1 MQDEIYTENPSE
13 AELNFRYNREERLKN
28 APETVRKYYA
38 GELPTAPKGLFKAL
52 VHTKSSRFTFMALI
66 LVLALFVALFFF
78 GPKANQ
84 NSIGNTDFSLSAFSF
99 EEKIYVSVKTQTKI
113 NQSEIIQIPLEFSIS
128 ALDKE
133 NQIVNKEK
141 IETVITENEEF
152 IRTIFTDYDIIS
164 IGVEV
169 LNTETQE
176 KISLS
181 CSVTK
186 N

>member
-1 MQDEIYTENPSE
+1 MQDEIYTENPTE
-13 AELNFRYNREERLKN
+13 AELNFHYKREDRLKD
-28 APETVRKYYA
+28 APTVVKKYYA
-38 GELPTAPKGLFKAL
+38 GELPTAPKGFFKAL

-66 LVLALFVALFFF
+66 LVLALVVALIFF

-84 NSIGNTDFSLSAFSF
+84 NSIGNTEFNLSAFSF
-99 EEKIYVSVKTQTKI
+99 EEKVYVSIKTETKI
-113 NQSEIIQIPLEFSIS
+113 NQTEIQIPLEISIS

-133 NQIVNKEK
+133 SQILNQEK

-169 LNTETQE
+169 LNTETKE

>member
-1 MQDEIYTENPSE
+1 MQDEIYTENPTE
-13 AELNFRYNREERLKN
+13 AELNFHYKREDRLKD
-28 APETVRKYYA
+28 APTVVQKYYA

-66 LVLALFVALFFF
+66 LVLALVVALIFF
-78 GPKANQ
+78 GPQANQ
-84 NSIGNTDFSLSAFSF
+84 NSIGNTEFNLSAFSF
-99 EEKIYVSVKTQTKI
+99 EEKVYVSIKTQSKVK
-113 NQSEIIQIPLEFSIS
+113 QEEIQIPLEISIS

-133 NQIVNKEK
+133 SQIVNQEK

-164 IGVEV
+164 VEVEV
-169 LNTETQE
+169 LNTESKE

>member
-1 MQDEIYTENPSE
+1 MQDEIYTENPTE
-13 AELNFRYNREERLKN
+13 AELNFHYKREDRLKD
-28 APETVRKYYA
+28 APTVVKKYYA

-66 LVLALFVALFFF
+66 LVLALVVALIFF

-84 NSIGNTDFSLSAFSF
+84 NSLGNTEFSLSAFSF
-99 EEKIYVSVKTQTKI
+99 EEKIYVSIKTQTKN
-113 NQSEIIQIPLEFSIS
+113 NQTEIQIPLELSIS

-133 NQIVNKEK
+133 NQIANQEK

-164 IGVEV
+164 ISVEV
-169 LNTETQE
+169 LNTESKE

>member
-1 MQDEIYTENPSE
+1 MQDEIYTENPTE
-13 AELNFRYNREERLKN
+13 AELNFHYKREDRLKD
-28 APETVRKYYA
+28 APTVVKKYYA

-66 LVLALFVALFFF
+66 LVLALVVALIFL

-84 NSIGNTDFSLSAFSF
+84 NSLGNTEFSLSAFSF
-99 EEKIYVSVKTQTKI
+99 EEKIYVSIKTQTKN
-113 NQSEIIQIPLEFSIS
+113 NQTEIQIPLELSIS

-133 NQIVNKEK
+133 NQIVNQEK

-164 IGVEV
+164 ISVEV
-169 LNTETQE
+169 LNTESKE

>member
-1 MQDEIYTENPSE
+1 MQDEIYTENPTE
-13 AELNFRYNREERLKN
+13 AELNFHYNREDRLKD
-28 APETVRKYYA
+28 APTVVQKYYA

-66 LVLALFVALFFF
+66 LVLALVVALIFF
-78 GPKANQ
+78 GPQANQ
-84 NSIGNTDFSLSAFSF
+84 NSIGNTEFNLSAFSF
-99 EEKIYVSVKTQTKI
+99 EEKVYVSIKTQSKVK
-113 NQSEIIQIPLEFSIS
+113 QEEIQIPLEISIS

-133 NQIVNKEK
+133 SQILNQEK

-164 IGVEV
+164 VEVEV
-169 LNTETQE
+169 LNTESKE

>member
-1 MQDEIYTENPSE
+1 MQDEIYTENPTE
-13 AELNFRYNREERLKN
+13 AELNFHYKREDRLKD
-28 APETVRKYYA
+28 APTVVQKYYA

-66 LVLALFVALFFF
+66 LVLALVVALIFF
-78 GPKANQ
+78 GPQANQ
-84 NSIGNTDFSLSAFSF
+84 NSIGNTEFNLSAFSF
-99 EEKIYVSVKTQTKI
+99 EEKVYVSIKTQSKV
-113 NQSEIIQIPLEFSIS
+113 NQPEIQIPLEISIS

-133 NQIVNKEK
+133 SQILNQEK

-169 LNTETQE
+169 LNTESKE

>member
-1 MQDEIYTENPSE
+1 MQDEIYTENPTE
-13 AELNFRYNREERLKN
+13 AELNFHYKREDRLKD
-28 APETVRKYYA
+28 APTVVKKYYA

-66 LVLALFVALFFF
+66 LVLALVVALIFF

-84 NSIGNTDFSLSAFSF
+84 NSIGNTEFNLSAFSF
-99 EEKIYVSVKTQTKI
+99 EEKVFVSIKTETKI
-113 NQSEIIQIPLEFSIS
+113 NQTEIQIPLEISIS
-128 ALDKE
+128 VLDKE
-133 NQIVNKEK
+133 SQILNQEK

-164 IGVEV
+164 VEVEV
-169 LNTETQE
+169 LNTESKE

>member
-1 MQDEIYTENPSE
+1 MQDEIYTENPTE
-13 AELNFRYNREERLKN
+13 AELNFHYNREDRLKD
-28 APETVRKYYA
+28 APTVVKKYYA

-66 LVLALFVALFFF
+66 LVLALVVALIFF

-84 NSIGNTDFSLSAFSF
+84 NSLGNTEFSLSAFSF
-99 EEKIYVSVKTQTKI
+99 EEKIYVSIKTQTKN
-113 NQSEIIQIPLEFSIS
+113 NQTEIQIPLELSIS

-133 NQIVNKEK
+133 NQIVNQEK

-164 IGVEV
+164 ISVEV
-169 LNTETQE
+169 LNTESKE

>member
-1 MQDEIYTENPSE
+1 MQDEIYTENPTE
-13 AELNFRYNREERLKN
+13 AELNFHYNREDRLKD
-28 APETVRKYYA
+28 APTVVKKYYA

-66 LVLALFVALFFF
+66 LVLALVVALIFF

-84 NSIGNTDFSLSAFSF
+84 NSLGNTEFSLSAFSF
-99 EEKIYVSVKTQTKI
+99 EEKIYVSIKTQTKN
-113 NQSEIIQIPLEFSIS
+113 NQTEIQIPLELSIS

-133 NQIVNKEK
+133 NQIANQEK

-164 IGVEV
+164 ISVEV
-169 LNTETQE
+169 LNTESKE

>member
-1 MQDEIYTENPSE
+1 MQDEIYTENPTE
-13 AELNFRYNREERLKN
+13 AELNFHYKREDRLKD
-28 APETVRKYYA
+28 APTVVKKYYA

-66 LVLALFVALFFF
+66 LVLALVVALIFL

-84 NSIGNTDFSLSAFSF
+84 NSLGNTEFSLSAFSF
-99 EEKIYVSVKTQTKI
+99 EEKIYVSIKTQTKN
-113 NQSEIIQIPLEFSIS
+113 NQTEIQIPLELSIS

-133 NQIVNKEK
+133 NQIVNQEK

-164 IGVEV
+164 INVEV
-169 LNTETQE
+169 LNTETKE

>member
-1 MQDEIYTENPSE
+1 MQDEIYTENPTE
-13 AELNFRYNREERLKN
+13 AELNFHYKREDRLKD
-28 APETVRKYYA
+28 APTVVKKYYA

-52 VHTKSSRFTFMALI
+52 VHTKASRFTFMALI
-66 LVLALFVALFFF
+66 LVLALVVALIFF

-84 NSIGNTDFSLSAFSF
+84 NSIGNTEFSLSAFSF
-99 EEKIYVSVKTQTKI
+99 EEKVYVSIKTQSKI
-113 NQSEIIQIPLEFSIS
+113 NQPEIQIPLELTIS
-128 ALDKE
+128 ALDMEKQVV
-133 NQIVNKEK
+133 NQEK

-169 LNTETQE
+169 LNTESKE

-181 CSVTK
+181 CSVSK

>member
-1 MQDEIYTENPSE
+1 MQDDIYTENPSE

-28 APETVRKYYA
+28 APENVKKYYA
-38 GELPTAPKGLFKAL
+38 GEGPTPPKGLFKAL

-84 NSIGNTDFSLSAFSF
+84 SSVGNTNFSLSAFSF
-99 EEKIYVSVKTQTKI
+99 EEKIYISIKAETKI
-113 NQSEIIQIPLEFSIS
+113 DNNKNFNLPLEITIS
-128 ALDKE
+128 AFDE
-133 NQIVNKEK
+133 EQQIVNTEK

-169 LNTETQE
+169 LNTETKE

-181 CSVTK
+181 CSVSR

>member
-1 MQDEIYTENPSE
+1 MQDEIYTDNPSE
-13 AELNFRYNREERLKN
+13 SELNFRYNREERLKN

-38 GELPTAPKGLFKAL
+38 GELPTAPKGFFKAL

-84 NSIGNTDFSLSAFSF
+84 NNMQNTDFTLSAFSF
-99 EEKIYVSVKTQTKI
+99 EEKIYVSIKV
-113 NQSEIIQIPLEFSIS
+113 QSQSNAKEIQLPLKAKFSM
-128 ALDKE
+128 LDKDKQLV
-133 NQIVNKEK
+133 NQEK
-141 IETVITENEEF
+141 IETVILQKEEF

-164 IGVEV
+164 IEVEITNADTKDN
-169 LNTETQE
+169 L
-176 KISLS
+176 KLS
-181 CSVTK
+181 TSVTQ

>member
-1 MQDEIYTENPSE
+1 MQDEIYTENPTE
-13 AELNFRYNREERLKN
+13 AELNFHYKREDRLKD
-28 APETVRKYYA
+28 APTVVKKYYA

-66 LVLALFVALFFF
+66 LVLALVVALIFF

-84 NSIGNTDFSLSAFSF
+84 NSIGNTEFSLSAFSF
-99 EEKIYVSVKTQTKI
+99 EEKVFVSIKTQSKV
-113 NQSEIIQIPLEFSIS
+113 NQTEIEIPLELTIS
-128 ALDKE
+128 ALDMEKQVV
-133 NQIVNKEK
+133 NQEK

-181 CSVTK
+181 CSVSK

>member
-1 MQDEIYTENPSE
+1 MQDEIYTDNPSE
-13 AELNFRYNREERLKN
+13 AELNFHYKREERLKD
-28 APETVRKYYA
+28 APTVVQKYYA

-52 VHTKSSRFTFMALI
+52 VHTKASRFTFIALI

-84 NSIGNTDFSLSAFSF
+84 NSIGNTEFSLSAFSF
-99 EEKIYVSVKTQTKI
+99 EEKVFVSIKTETKI
-113 NQSEIIQIPLEFSIS
+113 NQTEIQIPLEISIS

-133 NQIVNKEK
+133 SQILNQEK

-164 IGVEV
+164 VEVEV
-169 LNTETQE
+169 LNTETKE

-181 CSVTK
+181 CSVSK

>member
-1 MQDEIYTENPSE
+1 MQDEIYTENPTE
-13 AELNFRYNREERLKN
+13 AELNFHYKREDRLKD
-28 APETVRKYYA
+28 APTVVQKYYA

-66 LVLALFVALFFF
+66 LVLALVVALIFF

-84 NSIGNTDFSLSAFSF
+84 NSIGNTEFSLSAFSF
-99 EEKIYVSVKTQTKI
+99 EEKVFVSIKTQSKV
-113 NQSEIIQIPLEFSIS
+113 NQTEIEIPLELTIS
-128 ALDKE
+128 ALDMEKQVV
-133 NQIVNKEK
+133 NQEK

-181 CSVTK
+181 CSVSK

>member
-1 MQDEIYTENPSE
+1 MQDEIYTENPTE
-13 AELNFRYNREERLKN
+13 AELNFHYNREDRLKD
-28 APETVRKYYA
+28 APTVVKKYYA

-52 VHTKSSRFTFMALI
+52 VHTKASRFTFMALI
-66 LVLALFVALFFF
+66 LVLALVVALIFF

-84 NSIGNTDFSLSAFSF
+84 NSIGNTEFSLSAFSF
-99 EEKIYVSVKTQTKI
+99 EEKVYVSIKTQSKI
-113 NQSEIIQIPLEFSIS
+113 NQPEIQIPLELTIS
-128 ALDKE
+128 ALDMEKQVV
-133 NQIVNKEK
+133 NQEK

-169 LNTETQE
+169 LNTESKE

-181 CSVTK
+181 CSVSK

>member
-1 MQDEIYTENPSE
+1 MQDEIYTENPTE
-13 AELNFRYNREERLKN
+13 AELNFHYNREDRLKD
-28 APETVRKYYA
+28 APTVVKKYYA

-66 LVLALFVALFFF
+66 LVLALVVALIFF

-84 NSIGNTDFSLSAFSF
+84 NSIGNTEFNLSAFSF
-99 EEKIYVSVKTQTKI
+99 EEKVYISIKTQSKV
-113 NQSEIIQIPLEFSIS
+113 NQPEIQIPLEISIS

-133 NQIVNKEK
+133 SQILNQEK

-164 IGVEV
+164 VEVEV
-169 LNTETQE
+169 LNTESKE

>member
-1 MQDEIYTENPSE
+1 MQDEIYTENPTE
-13 AELNFRYNREERLKN
+13 AELNFHYKREERLKD
-28 APETVRKYYA
+28 APTVVKKYYA

-66 LVLALFVALFFF
+66 LVLAFVVALIFF

-84 NSIGNTDFSLSAFSF
+84 NSIGNTAFSLSAFSF
-99 EEKIYVSVKTQTKI
+99 EEKVYVSIKTQSKV
-113 NQSEIIQIPLEFSIS
+113 NQTEIEIPLELTIS
-128 ALDKE
+128 ALDMEKQVV
-133 NQIVNKEK
+133 NQEK

-164 IGVEV
+164 VGVEV
-169 LNTETQE
+169 LNTESKE

-181 CSVTK
+181 CSVSK

>member
-1 MQDEIYTENPSE
+1 MQDEIYTENPTE
-13 AELNFRYNREERLKN
+13 AELNFHYKREDRLKD
-28 APETVRKYYA
+28 APTVVKKYYA

-66 LVLALFVALFFF
+66 LVLALVVALIFF

-84 NSIGNTDFSLSAFSF
+84 NSIGNTEFNLSAFSF
-99 EEKIYVSVKTQTKI
+99 EEKVYVSVKTQSKV
-113 NQSEIIQIPLEFSIS
+113 NQPEIQIPLEISIS

-133 NQIVNKEK
+133 SQILNQEK

-169 LNTETQE
+169 LNTETKE

>member
-1 MQDEIYTENPSE
+1 MQDEIYTDNPSE
-13 AELNFRYNREERLKN
+13 AELNFHYKREERLKD
-28 APETVRKYYA
+28 APIVVQKYYA

-52 VHTKSSRFTFMALI
+52 VHTKASRFTFMALI

-84 NSIGNTDFSLSAFSF
+84 NSIGNTEFSLSAFSF
-99 EEKIYVSVKTQTKI
+99 EEKIYVSIKSQTTI
-113 NQSEIIQIPLEFSIS
+113 NQSENLQIPLEFSIS
-128 ALDKE
+128 VLDKE
-133 NQIVNKEK
+133 NQIINKEK

-164 IGVEV
+164 VEVEV
-169 LNTETQE
+169 LNTETKE

-181 CSVTK
+181 CSVSK

>member
-1 MQDEIYTENPSE
+1 MQDEIYTENPTE
-13 AELNFRYNREERLKN
+13 AELNFHYNREDRLKD
-28 APETVRKYYA
+28 APTVVQKYYA

-66 LVLALFVALFFF
+66 LVLALVVALIFF
-78 GPKANQ
+78 GPQANQ
-84 NSIGNTDFSLSAFSF
+84 NSIGNTEFNLSAFSF
-99 EEKIYVSVKTQTKI
+99 EEKVYVSIKTQSKV
-113 NQSEIIQIPLEFSIS
+113 NQPEIQIPLEISIS

-133 NQIVNKEK
+133 SQILNQEK

-152 IRTIFTDYDIIS
+152 IRTIFIDYDIIS
-164 IGVEV
+164 VEVEV
-169 LNTETQE
+169 LNTESKE

>member
-1 MQDEIYTENPSE
+1 MQDEIYTENPTE
-13 AELNFRYNREERLKN
+13 AELNFHYNREDRLKD
-28 APETVRKYYA
+28 APTVVKKYYA

-52 VHTKSSRFTFMALI
+52 VHTKASRFTFMALI
-66 LVLALFVALFFF
+66 LVLALVVALIFF

-84 NSIGNTDFSLSAFSF
+84 NSIGNTEFNLSAFSF
-99 EEKIYVSVKTQTKI
+99 EEKVYVSIKTQSKI
-113 NQSEIIQIPLEFSIS
+113 NQPEIQIPLELTIS
-128 ALDKE
+128 ALDMEKQVV
-133 NQIVNKEK
+133 NQEK

-169 LNTETQE
+169 LNTESKE

-181 CSVTK
+181 CSVSK

>member
-1 MQDEIYTENPSE
+1 MQDEIYTENPTE
-13 AELNFRYNREERLKN
+13 AEINFHYNREDRLKD
-28 APETVRKYYA
+28 APTVVKKYYA

-66 LVLALFVALFFF
+66 LVLALVVALIFF

-84 NSIGNTDFSLSAFSF
+84 NSIGNTEFNLSAFSF
-99 EEKIYVSVKTQTKI
+99 EEKVFVSIKTETKI
-113 NQSEIIQIPLEFSIS
+113 NQTEIQIPLEISIS

-133 NQIVNKEK
+133 SQILNQEK

-164 IGVEV
+164 VEVEV
-169 LNTETQE
+169 LNTESKE

>member
-1 MQDEIYTENPSE
+1 MQDEIYTENPTE
-13 AELNFRYNREERLKN
+13 AELNFHYKREDRLKD
-28 APETVRKYYA
+28 APTVVQKYYA

-66 LVLALFVALFFF
+66 LVLALVVALIFF
-78 GPKANQ
+78 GPQANQ
-84 NSIGNTDFSLSAFSF
+84 NSIGNTEFNLSAFSF
-99 EEKIYVSVKTQTKI
+99 EEKVYVSIKTQSKVK
-113 NQSEIIQIPLEFSIS
+113 QEEIQIPLEISIS

-133 NQIVNKEK
+133 SQILNQEK

-164 IGVEV
+164 VEVEV
-169 LNTETQE
+169 LNTESKE

>member
-1 MQDEIYTENPSE
+1 MQDEIYTENPTE
-13 AELNFRYNREERLKN
+13 AELNFHYKREDRLKD
-28 APETVRKYYA
+28 APTVVKKYYA

-66 LVLALFVALFFF
+66 LVLALVVALIFF

-84 NSIGNTDFSLSAFSF
+84 NSIGNTEFNLSAFSF
-99 EEKIYVSVKTQTKI
+99 EEKVYVSIKTQSKV
-113 NQSEIIQIPLEFSIS
+113 NQPEIQIPLEISIS

-133 NQIVNKEK
+133 SQILNQEK

-169 LNTETQE
+169 LNTETKE

>member
-1 MQDEIYTENPSE
+1 MQDEIYTENPTE
-13 AELNFRYNREERLKN
+13 AELNFHYKREDRLKD
-28 APETVRKYYA
+28 APTVVKKYYA

-66 LVLALFVALFFF
+66 LVLALVVALIFL

-84 NSIGNTDFSLSAFSF
+84 NSLGNTEFSLSAFSF
-99 EEKIYVSVKTQTKI
+99 EEKIYVSIKTQTKN
-113 NQSEIIQIPLEFSIS
+113 NQTEIQIPLELSIS

-133 NQIVNKEK
+133 NQIANQEK

-169 LNTETQE
+169 LNTETKE